1 MVTVTR
7 CDGNHNG
14 SLSEELE
21 EEGRDD
27 AKDQQRVDEP
37 NSFNSNV
44 NSIERG
50 RGNEKM
56 RSEDDVFG
64 RWVRW
69 EAGLARRPASCHK
82 KFALTRLM

>member
-44 NSIERG
+44 NNIERG
-50 RGNEKM
+50 RGNEKLF
-56 RSEDDVFG
+56 RCVDG
-64 RWVRW
+64 
-69 EAGLARRPASCHK
+69 
-82 KFALTRLM
+82 